1 MEPLFLASATAPAAS
16 RAEMVR
22 NAAAAGFAGVG
33 LRFDREPAAPG
44 ELAELSRVLGDTG
57 LTVLD
62 IEVIRI
68 GNEAPGVTEQL
79 FDAASALSA
88 RTMLTVSDLPDRS
101 ATIHRLGELADE
113 AASRSLRISLE
124 FMVFTSIR
132 TLADAVSIVRE
143 LNHPAVGI
151 LPDALHMDRSHS
163 TVADLAS
170 ARQLIAHAQLC
181 DAPAVAPV
189 GNDALLEE
197 ARFVRSMPGDG
208 GLDLVPFLRA
218 IGDAS
223 ISVEV
228 QSRALQS
235 SLDPAVVAHRAYDS
249 ARCVLATAGR

>member
-16 RAEMVR
+16 RVAMVR

-57 LTVLD
+57 LGVLD

-68 GNEAPGVTEQL
+68 GNEDPVVTAQL

-88 RTMLTVSDLPDRS
+88 RTMLTVSDLPDRA
-101 ATIHRLGELADE
+101 ATVDRLGELADE
-113 AASRSLRISLE
+113 AASRNLRISLE

-132 TLADAVSIVRE
+132 TLDDAVSIVRE

-163 TVADLAS
+163 TVADLAA
-170 ARQLIAHAQLC
+170 ARQTIVHAQLC
-181 DAPAVAPV
+181 DAPKVAPV
-189 GNDALLEE
+189 GNEALLEE
-197 ARFVRSMPGDG
+197 ARFVRSMPGEG

-218 IGDAS
+218 IGDAP

-235 SLDPAVVAHRAYDS
+235 SLDPASVARRAHDT
-249 ARCVLATAGR
+249 ARRVLAAAGR

>member
-16 RAEMVR
+16 RVDMVR

-33 LRFDREPAAPG
+33 LRFDREAAASG

-57 LTVLD
+57 LGVLD

-68 GNEAPGVTEQL
+68 GNEDPAVTAHL

-88 RTMLTVSDLPDRS
+88 RTMLTVSDIPDRA
-101 ATIHRLGELADE
+101 ATVDRLGELADE
-113 AASRSLRISLE
+113 AASRNLRISLE
-124 FMVFTSIR
+124 FMVFTAIR

-163 TVADLAS
+163 AVSDLA
-170 ARQLIAHAQLC
+170 AVRQLIAHAQLC
-181 DAPAVAPV
+181 DAPKVAPV
-189 GNDALLEE
+189 GNEALLEE
-197 ARFVRSMPGDG
+197 ARFVRSMPGEG
-208 GLDLVPFLRA
+208 ELELIPFLGA
-218 IGDAS
+218 IGDAP

-228 QSRALQS
+228 QSRVLQS
-235 SLDPAVVAHRAYDS
+235 SFDPAVVARRAFDT
-249 ARCVLATAGR
+249 ARRVLTAAGR

>member
-1 MEPLFLASATAPAAS
+1 MESLFLASATAPAAS
-16 RAEMVR
+16 RADMVR
-22 NAAAAGFAGVG
+22 NAAAAGFTGVG

-57 LTVLD
+57 LGVLD

-88 RTMLTVSDLPDRS
+88 RTMLTVSDLPDRA
-101 ATIHRLGELADE
+101 ATIDRLGELADE
-113 AASRSLRISLE
+113 AAARNLRISLE
-124 FMVFTSIR
+124 FMVFTAIR

-151 LPDALHMDRSHS
+151 LPDALHMDRSRS
-163 TVADLAS
+163 AVADLAA
-170 ARQLIAHAQLC
+170 ARHLIAHAQLC
-181 DAPAVAPV
+181 DAPRVAPV
-189 GNDALLEE
+189 GNEALLEE
-197 ARFVRSMPGDG
+197 ARFVRSMPGEG
-208 GLDLVPFLRA
+208 ELDLAPFLRA
-218 IGDAS
+218 IGSAP

-235 SLDPAVVAHRAYDS
+235 ALDPAVVAQRAYDS
-249 ARCVLATAGR
+249 ARRVLATAGR

>member
-1 MEPLFLASATAPAAS
+1 MESLFLASATAPAAS
-16 RAEMVR
+16 RADMVR

-44 ELAELSRVLGDTG
+44 ELGELSRVLSDTG
-57 LTVLD
+57 MSVLD

-68 GNEAPGVTEQL
+68 GNEAPGATAQL

-88 RTMLTVSDLPDRS
+88 RTMLTVSDSPDRG
-101 ATIHRLGELADE
+101 ATIDRLGELADE
-113 AASRSLRISLE
+113 AASRNLRISLE

-151 LPDALHMDRSHS
+151 LPDALHMDRSNS
-163 TVADLAS
+163 TVVDLAA
-170 ARQLIAHAQLC
+170 ARRLIAHAQLC
-181 DAPAVAPV
+181 DALAVAPV

-197 ARFVRSMPGDG
+197 ARFVRSMPGEG
-208 GLDLVPFLRA
+208 ELDLAAFLGA
-218 IGDAS
+218 IGGAP

-235 SLDPAVVAHRAYDS
+235 SLDPAAVAQRAYDS
-249 ARCVLATAGR
+249 ARRVLTAAGR

>member
-16 RAEMVR
+16 RVEMVR

-44 ELAELSRVLGDTG
+44 ELAELFRVLGDTG

-79 FDAASALSA
+79 FDAAAALSA

-101 ATIHRLGELADE
+101 ATIHRLGELADA
-113 AASRSLRISLE
+113 AASRRLRISLE

-151 LPDALHMDRSHS
+151 LPDVLHMDRSHS
-163 TVADLAS
+163 AVGDLAA
-170 ARQLIAHAQLC
+170 ARHLIAHAQLC
-181 DAPAVAPV
+181 DAPKVAPV

-197 ARFVRSMPGDG
+197 ARFVRSMPGEG
-208 GLDLVPFLRA
+208 ELDLVPFIRA
-218 IGDAS
+218 IGDAP

-235 SLDPAVVAHRAYDS
+235 SLDPAVVAQRAYDS
-249 ARCVLATAGR
+249 ARRVLATAGR